1 MYRIHQIKLK
11 IGNDRKM
18 IPDLIR
24 KKLNRR
30 DLVLKD
36 ITIARES
43 IDARDKKNIR
53 RVYTVDFNA
62 DADLD
67 LEKAPDLEYRYA
79 EGGMPEKRPVIV
91 GLGPC
96 GMFCA
101 LIMAQMGMAP
111 IVIERGRPIAD
122 RMKDV
127 ERVRQGGAP
136 DPESNVQFGEGGA
149 GTFSDGKLT
158 TGIKDVRIRK
168 VLEEFVRFG
177 ADKEI
182 LYKQRPHIGTD
193 MLRPVVTAIREEAE
207 RLGAEVRFG
216 CRLDDITTVTGGCS
230 SDEPG
235 VKRIRS
241 VILSDGSEIFTDD
254 LVLAMGHSARDT
266 FAMLERRGLEMSRKP
281 FSIGVRIEHPQSV
294 IDRAQYGD
302 AGLAR
307 VLGPAEY
314 KLSYHIPDGRG
325 VYTFCMCPGGEVILA
340 SSAEGE
346 VVTNGM
352 SYHARDGRF
361 ANSGLLVDVRPED
374 FDRYAY
380 DGERAPSCIGGP
392 GSVLSGADFQ
402 KRFETAAF
410 RIAGGYSIPT
420 ATWGEFEGSAVEAC
434 LPDFCSGSIKKA
446 LPVLGRKLSGFDD
459 PRARMYAV
467 ETRSSSPVRFT
478 RDERFMSNIK
488 GIYPAGE
495 GAGHAG
501 GIMSS
506 AVDGIKIAESVA
518 LRYK

>member
-11 IGNDRKM
+11 IGKDKRM

-24 KKLNRR
+24 RKLNRR
-30 DLVLKD
+30 DLVLKN

-43 IDARDKKNIR
+43 IDARDKSNIK
-53 RVYTVDFNA
+53 RVYTVDFDSNVP
-62 DADLD
+62 LD
-67 LEKAPDLEYRYA
+67 LAEAPDLNYRYV

-91 GLGPC
+91 GFGPC

-101 LIMAQMGMAP
+101 LIMAQMGLAP
-111 IVIERGRPIAD
+111 IVIERGKPLAGRIE
-122 RMKDV
+122 DV
-127 ERVRQGGAP
+127 ERTRKGGAP

-177 ADKEI
+177 ADEDI

-193 MLRPVVTAIREEAE
+193 RLRPVVTALRHEVE
-207 RLGAEVRFG
+207 RLGGEVRFG

-230 SDEPG
+230 SDHYG
-235 VKRIRS
+235 QKRIKS

-254 LVLAMGHSARDT
+254 LILAMGHSARDT
-266 FAMLERRGLEMSRKP
+266 FAMLEKKGIEMTRKP

-294 IDRAQYGD
+294 IDRAQWGD
-302 AGLAR
+302 PDLAR
-307 VLGPAEY
+307 ILGPAEY

-340 SSAEGE
+340 SSGEGE

-352 SYHARDGRF
+352 SYHARDGKF
-361 ANSGLLVDVRPED
+361 ANSGLLVDVRPDD
-374 FDRYAY
+374 FDAYAY
-380 DGERAPSCIGGP
+380 GEGAASSVIAGP
-392 GSVLSGADFQ
+392 GSVLSGVDFQ
-402 KRFETAAF
+402 KRFEETAY
-410 RIAGGYSIPT
+410 RVSGGYSLPT
-420 ATWGEFEGSAVEAC
+420 ARWGEFDGSDVEAC

-446 LPVLGRKLSGFDD
+446 MPHLGRKLKGFDD

-467 ETRSSSPVRFT
+467 ETRSSSPVRFQ
-478 RDERFMSNIK
+478 RDERYMANIE
-488 GIYPAGE
+488 GVYPAGE

-506 AVDGIKIAESVA
+506 AVDGIRIAEAVA

>member
-1 MYRIHQIKLK
+1 MYRIHQIKLR
-11 IGNDRKM
+11 IDRDRDM

-30 DLVLKD
+30 GLVLKN

-43 IDARDKKNIR
+43 IDARDKRNIR
-53 RVYTVDFNA
+53 RVYTVDF
-62 DADLD
+62 DANEELD
-67 LEKAPDLEYRYA
+67 LEKAPDLTYRYVS
-79 EGGMPEKRPVIV
+79 GGVPEKRPVIV
-91 GLGPC
+91 GFGPC

-111 IVIERGRPIAD
+111 IVLERGLPVAERQ
-122 RMKDV
+122 KDV
-127 ERVRQGGAP
+127 DRTRRGETP

-193 MLRPVVTAIREEAE
+193 RLRDIVTALRLEIE
-207 RLGAEVRFG
+207 RLGGEVRFG
-216 CRLDDITTVTGGCS
+216 CRLDDITTVRGGCS
-230 SDEPG
+230 SDHPG
-235 VKRIRS
+235 RERVRS
-241 VILSDGSEIFTDD
+241 VICSDGSEIFTDD
-254 LVLAMGHSARDT
+254 LILAIGHSARDT
-266 FAMLERRGLEMSRKP
+266 FMMLEKKGLGMTRKP

-294 IDRAQYGD
+294 INRAQYGD
-302 AGLAR
+302 ADLSKI
-307 VLGPAEY
+307 LGPAEY
-314 KLSYHIPDGRG
+314 KLSHHTPEGRG

-340 SSAEGE
+340 SSGPGE

-352 SYHARDGRF
+352 SFHARDGRF

-374 FDRYAY
+374 FDAYAY
-380 DGERAPSCIGGP
+380 SGQTAERLCGGP

-402 KRFETAAF
+402 KKYEETAF
-410 RIAGGYSIPT
+410 RISGGYSIPQT
-420 ATWGEFEGSAVEAC
+420 KWGEFAGSDVEAC
-434 LPDFCSGSIKKA
+434 LPDFCSASIKEA
-446 LPVLGRKLSGFDD
+446 MPVLGRKLSQFDD
-459 PRARMYAV
+459 PRAHMYAV

-478 RDERFMSNIK
+478 RDERFMSDID

-495 GAGHAG
+495 GAGYAG

-506 AVDGIKIAESVA
+506 AVDGIKTAESVA
-518 LRYK
+518 LRYE